1 MEVKIDRSFQRDTRR
16 IQDITV
22 LKKVA
27 ETIISVSKAE
37 STSKIK
43 NLRKLKGSAEGYR
56 IKIGNYRI
64 GIIISGS
71 TVKFIRCLHRK
82 DIYKFFPG

>member
-1 MEVKIDRSFQRDTRR
+1 MEVKIDSSFQRDTRG
-16 IQDITV
+16 IKDNTV

-37 STSKIK
+37 SISQIK
-43 NLRKLKGSAEGYR
+43 HLKKLKGSAEGYR

-71 TVKFIRCLHRK
+71 TIKFIRCLHRR
-82 DIYKFFPG
+82 DIYKFFTG